1 MRNFKKL
8 FLSTAMAIFISIGIY
23 IPASANSNLEEY
35 SIDFGKS
42 KSTYIELTDG
52 TNRAKTYRSSKWEKV
67 DGKWYYTIQG
77 VKQKGWVKDSNKW
90 YYLDNNGVMKIGW
103 IDLNGTWYYLK
114 DSGVMATG
122 WQQVGNHWYYLKSS
136 GAMYKGWLDLN
147 GKWYYLENSG
157 IMATGW
163 KQLGSKWYYLYSN
176 GVMATSTTIDGWK
189 INSNGVATYIG
200 GNGSNSNNNNNL
212 QNLSTVYITPNGKS
226 YHKIKDCTALK
237 RSSKIIATT
246 LSNAKAQ
253 GKSDPCNL
261 CVK

>member
-8 FLSTAMAIFISIGIY
+8 FLSTGMAIFISTGIY
-23 IPASANSNLEEY
+23 TPVSANSNLEEY
-35 SIDFGKS
+35 SIDFGKI

-77 VKQKGWVKDSNKW
+77 VKQKRWVKDSNKW
-90 YYLDNNGVMKIGW
+90 YYLDNNGVMKTGW

-114 DSGVMATG
+114 DS
-122 WQQVGNHWYYLKSS
+122 
-136 GAMYKGWLDLN
+136 
-147 GKWYYLENSG
+147 
-157 IMATGW
+157 
-163 KQLGSKWYYLYSN
+163 

-200 GNGSNSNNNNNL
+200 GNGSNSNSNNNL